1 MKSVQ
6 LKKFAASTIA
16 AAMMFSAAS
25 SAQAAS
31 VVSGGFNVD
40 INLISACNVSTPG
53 ALSLT
58 YTALQTTA
66 ATATTPF
73 TVTCVTGLPYTV
85 AVSGANTVDDA
96 VGLSYNLAVTAPAG
110 GGTGTGVSQSYS
122 IAGTIP
128 AGQAGTCTTA
138 SCTNAAATNNVKTVT
153 VGY

>member
-6 LKKFAASTIA
+6 LKKLATSTIVAAVLFAATT
-16 AAMMFSAAS
+16 

-85 AVSGANTVDDA
+85 AVSNPNTTDDA
-96 VGLSYNLAVTAPAG
+96 VGLLYNLTVAAPVG
-110 GGTGTGVSQSYS
+110 GGTGTGVAQNYS
-122 IAGTIP
+122 IDGTIP

-138 SCTNAAATNNVKTVT
+138 SCTNATATNNVKTVT

>member
-1 MKSVQ
+1 MKNVR
-6 LKKFAASTIA
+6 LKKIAASTIA
-16 AAMMFSAAS
+16 ATLLFSAAS

-31 VVSGGFNVD
+31 VVSGNFNVD

-53 ALSLT
+53 ALSFT

-66 ATATTPF
+66 ATASTPF

-85 AVSGANTVDDA
+85 TVSNPNTTDDA
-96 VGLSYNLAVTAPAG
+96 VGLLYNLSVLAPVG
-110 GGTGTGVSQSYS
+110 GGTGNGTAQNYS
-122 IAGTIP
+122 IDGTIP

>member
-1 MKSVQ
+1 MKSPQ
-6 LKKFAASTIA
+6 LKKLVASTIA

-73 TVTCVTGLPYTV
+73 SVTCVTGLPYSV
-85 AVSGANTVDDA
+85 AVSAPNTTDDA
-96 VGLSYNLAVTAPAG
+96 VNLLYNLTVVAPVG
-110 GGTGTGVSQSYS
+110 GGTGTGATQNYA
-122 IAGTIP
+122 IDGTIP
-128 AGQAGTCTTA
+128 AGQSGTCTTA
-138 SCTNAAATNNVKTVT
+138 SCMNTAATNNVHTVT